1 MLTFINKTFIIINK
15 SVSIRLVKLK
25 IKRDILLQI
34 GSNTE
39 NICFETGGIIG
50 SKSNE
55 AVTDIVFDL
64 GINQNHPCSY
74 MPNTDYLNAAIN
86 QWEKESICFC
96 GMFHTHFCNVKSLS
110 SSDKRYIYEILKSMP
125 PEVKS
130 LYFPIFILPDKEL
143 VPYLAYIE
151 NDELCIKKE
160 LLEIID

>member
-1 MLTFINKTFIIINK
+1 M
-15 SVSIRLVKLK
+15 
-25 IKRDILLQI
+25 QI

-39 NICFETGGIIG
+39 NIYFETGGIIG
-50 SKSNE
+50 SKNNE

-64 GINQNHPCSY
+64 GINKNHPCSY

-96 GMFHTHFCNVKSLS
+96 GMFHIHFCNVKSLS
-110 SSDKRYIYEILKSMP
+110 LSDKRYIYEILKSMP
-125 PEVKS
+125 PDVKS
-130 LYFPIFILPDKEL
+130 LYFPIFILPDEEL

-151 NDELCIKKE
+151 NDELCIKEE